1 MTTRQDFLIKGTA
14 TTPTISYD
22 AESNHLYISGRSLP
36 ENAVVEYAFIHDWM
50 KQHHGTFGQQ
60 MKVTVMLEYI
70 NSTSLKEL
78 SVFFLALDQEA
89 RSGTGVTVQW
99 YYEEFDEDMKDTGY
113 DLMDVFGHIRFEMVT
128 LPEDDVNDMLTRSKL
143 LLQKQS

>member
-14 TTPTISYD
+14 TIPTLSYD
-22 AESNHLYISGRSLP
+22 AESNHLCISGRSLP
-36 ENAVVEYAFIHDWM
+36 ENAVMEYAFIHGWM

-60 MKVTVMLEYI
+60 MKVTVLLEYI

-89 RSGTGVTVQW
+89 RSGTRVTVQW
-99 YYEEFDEDMKDTGY
+99 CYEEFDEDMKDTGY
-113 DLMDVFGHIRFEMVT
+113 DLMDVFGHIRFEMEAI
-128 LPEDDVNDMLTRSKL
+128 PDDDENDILNRSKL
-143 LLQKQS
+143 LLQKVS